1 MVQYRLEE
9 CLYNK
14 NVIMNRFVFT
24 VLIVVSF
31 LSVSCFKSASDSYTE
46 AYMSGLM
53 KNTDLENLY
62 ITAGDRAYC
71 VGHQDGTFS
80 DFGGHKPKEMGGL
93 YANPIKVA
101 DAFSMRISD
110 GGEQILLSEAER
122 YTTYPYGNAFT
133 YKLKCV
139 DVERFQ
145 FVPQGKS
152 GMIVSYRI
160 TNTSA
165 QKRNLN
171 LRFSVRFDLLP
182 SWFSTP
188 AGIKDGYTVI
198 EADGM
203 QLKAVNPDY
212 NWAGV
217 CKASIVETTY
227 LDSPSEL
234 ETYGNGKTG
243 TISSMVSV
251 MPGKSA
257 EVRYYLSGS
266 VHGMEQ
272 ALAVAEDIAENA
284 DLYLL
289 EKKALYEN
297 VINRSRL
304 HIPDKAIQDAYTYA
318 KINDEWLVMSLDN
331 MRFLGAGAVEYPWL
345 FGCDMSYSLQGIL
358 STGDFELA
366 KETLTALKEV
376 SEKVN
381 GNGRIIHE
389 MSPFGCVY
397 NRGNTQETA
406 HFICVVYDVYK
417 WTGDLDWLKSIYP
430 YMKKGIDWLFGEMDE
445 DGNGFPRG
453 YGIMEV
459 RGLNAELIDVAVY
472 SQQAL
477 ACMSEMGKVVGDT
490 VDVEKWLADSEK
502 IKEKINT
509 LFWDSDREIYCDFF
523 GKSEDAVKVA
533 LGAAKQ
539 YADNEDSYL
548 KMAEEWKK
556 LPSGTMRGFLT
567 NCNWVVSVP
576 VEMGIVEH
584 ERAVK
589 MLDKVRKENCGD
601 YGPYLSS
608 TDKDRFMTI
617 STGVQAVAES
627 KYGRMDK
634 AVEYLAMIA
643 STLHR
648 TLPGSMCEMM
658 PDYGCPAQAWTI
670 YGLAEVLVSGVMGID
685 PMAYEKT
692 VHVNP
697 VFPAEWNEASIG
709 NVRVGDMH
717 FSMEVIKI
725 GDRYSCEITADKDD
739 WIFSTCRSDVDIVV
753 K

>member
-1 MVQYRLEE
+1 M
-9 CLYNK
+9 
-14 NVIMNRFVFT
+14 
-24 VLIVVSF
+24 
-31 LSVSCFKSASDSYTE
+31 
-46 AYMSGLM
+46 
-53 KNTDLENLY
+53 
-62 ITAGDRAYC
+62 
-71 VGHQDGTFS
+71 
-80 DFGGHKPKEMGGL
+80 
-93 YANPIKVA
+93 
-101 DAFSMRISD
+101 
-110 GGEQILLSEAER
+110 
-122 YTTYPYGNAFT
+122 
-133 YKLKCV
+133 
-139 DVERFQ
+139 
-145 FVPQGKS
+145 
-152 GMIVSYRI
+152 
-160 TNTSA
+160 
-165 QKRNLN
+165 
-171 LRFSVRFDLLP
+171 
-182 SWFSTP
+182 
-188 AGIKDGYTVI
+188 
-198 EADGM
+198 
-203 QLKAVNPDY
+203 
-212 NWAGV
+212 
-217 CKASIVETTY
+217 
-227 LDSPSEL
+227 
-234 ETYGNGKTG
+234 
-243 TISSMVSV
+243 
-251 MPGKSA
+251 
-257 EVRYYLSGS
+257 
-266 VHGMEQ
+266 
-272 ALAVAEDIAENA
+272 
-284 DLYLL
+284 
-289 EKKALYEN
+289 
-297 VINRSRL
+297 
-304 HIPDKAIQDAYTYA
+304 
-318 KINDEWLVMSLDN
+318 
-331 MRFLGAGAVEYPWL
+331 
-345 FGCDMSYSLQGIL
+345 
-358 STGDFELA
+358 
-366 KETLTALKEV
+366 TALKEV

-477 ACMSEMGKVVGDT
+477 ACMSEMGKAVGDT